1 MTARDLLSIA
11 GSNLL
16 RMKLRTSLSV
26 AGVVIAVG
34 AFVAMLSF
42 GAGNQQLIAEQYD
55 RFGLF
60 FTMQVYPAR
69 DHDTSQV
76 RLLDD
81 LALEELAAIPG
92 VRFAYPLEAFGVEVR
107 MGDSVTSTQV
117 QGISPHAR
125 STPMFSQLRA
135 GRPLT
140 GDSSREAMVTMSV
153 LKDLG
158 VRDADSAV
166 GRPIEL
172 TIRLA
177 RLDSALVRVF
187 QDRAGEL
194 RERFRSIR
202 YDSLAYRTYV
212 TRAVKSELGAALERF
227 LDGLMNNRAVVTET
241 LTVIGVLES
250 SRVGRHSIE
259 PVIISQALARKLT
272 SGGISTDP
280 ADLFA
285 AMSQGRLPAGFGE
298 DDERQYS
305 RVTLNLKRDAP
316 YTPIKD
322 SVTALGFRS
331 FSYTEQFDE
340 IRQFFL
346 YFDLAL
352 GLIGMIALLT
362 ASLGIANTL
371 IMAIMERR
379 REIGVLKS
387 LGADDRDIRLL
398 FLFESGTIGAVGAV
412 LGVGLGWLVSRLG
425 AFIAQIVMENK
436 GVEPVDFFA
445 VPLWLIGAALVI
457 GIVVSITAGLY
468 PAARAARVDPVSALR
483 SE

>member
-1 MTARDLLSIA
+1 MTARALLSIA
-11 GSNLL
+11 GNNLL

-34 AFVAMLSF
+34 AFVARLSF

-81 LALEELAAIPG
+81 QALEELASIPG
-92 VRFAYPLEAFGVEVR
+92 VRFAYPLEAFDVEMR
-107 MGDSVTSTQV
+107 LGDSVTRTQA
-117 QGISPHAR
+117 QGVSPRAR
-125 STPMFSQLRA
+125 STPMLSRLQA

-158 VRDADSAV
+158 IRDADSAI

-187 QDRAGEL
+187 QNRGGEL
-194 RERFRSIR
+194 RERFRNIR
-202 YDSLAYRTYV
+202 YDSLAYRTYL

-227 LDGLMNNRAVVTET
+227 LDGLMNGRAVVTET
-241 LTVIGVLES
+241 LTIIGVLES
-250 SRVGRHSIE
+250 SRVGRRSIE
-259 PVIISQALARKLT
+259 PVIISQALARELT
-272 SGGISTDP
+272 AGGISTDP

-305 RVTLNLKRDAP
+305 RVTLHLKRDAP
-316 YTPIKD
+316 YAPIKD

-331 FSYTEQFDE
+331 FSYAEQFDE

-412 LGVGLGWLVSRLG
+412 LGIGLGWLVSRLG
-425 AFIAQIVMENK
+425 SLIAQTVMENK

-445 VPLWLIGAALVI
+445 VPLWLIGAALII
-457 GIVVSITAGLY
+457 GTAVSIIAGLY
-468 PAARAARVDPVSALR
+468 PAARAARIDPVSALR